1 MDTEST
7 ASEPS
12 DEDLLRRLS
21 SDPAAFEVFYR
32 RHVDQVIGFAARR
45 VTDPADAADLV
56 AATFVTVLTA
66 ARSYDPGRGE
76 PGAWLLGI
84 TARLI
89 VNARRRKAR
98 ESAALARIAGRRLL
112 GPSDIERL
120 EERIVVD
127 HMKSAL
133 DANTAVVDIVDHAPD
148 SQTGRPVI
156 DESWSTSL
164 SDTYRIV
171 DLTPAGRPITGYLVT
186 VTPHQTTSI
195 VIGYGKRTWSKTIYP
210 FGSATDGRR
219 SGPQPSTPLQLRA
232 QVKAGQVT
240 LVGWATVDGQ
250 RAIHLTEHLSGGE
263 INLWVNPGT
272 YLPIREID
280 TAPGVSQT
288 SDQAI
293 RDDYQWL
300 PATPANLRLLTPA
313 GAIPAGFTQ
322 ASDS

>member
-32 RHVDQVIGFAARR
+32 RHVDRVIGFAARR

-120 EERIVVD
+120 EERIDAARSSQAVIA
-127 HMKSAL
+127 AL
-133 DANTAVVDIVDHAPD
+133 DRL
-148 SQTGRPVI
+148 RPRSREALLLVS
-156 DESWSTSL
+156 EAGL
-164 SDTYRIV
+164 R
-171 DLTPAGRPITGYLVT
+171 PAEAARVLGISPAAFRM
-186 VTPHQTTSI
+186 
-195 VIGYGKRTWSKTIYP
+195 R
-210 FGSATDGRR
+210 
-219 SGPQPSTPLQLRA
+219 
-232 QVKAGQVT
+232 
-240 LVGWATVDGQ
+240 
-250 RAIHLTEHLSGGE
+250 LSGARRALDKAIAAE
-263 INLWVNPGT
+263 
-272 YLPIREID
+272 
-280 TAPGVSQT
+280 ASQPHEE
-288 SDQAI
+288 
-293 RDDYQWL
+293 
-300 PATPANLRLLTPA
+300 PATPVRSSRLKEA
-313 GAIPAGFTQ
+313 VN
-322 ASDS
+322 